1 MRITHNQLFRTGLE
15 GIQQQQSR
23 LAVTEQQLVYG
34 KKLLSPADDPT
45 AAARA
50 ITLRQS
56 ISDLTQLNRNADA
69 AEAALQLSDQTLGE
83 IRDLLESIR
92 TVALDALNGANQ
104 TADFHDFG
112 IDLAEKLDFLLD
124 LGNSRDAS
132 GNYLFAGAR
141 QRVPPFVANGDGT
154 YGWQGDQQEQSLR
167 VGPSRVLKLLPTGF
181 DLFEAVPTGNG
192 TVAAEHDPAN
202 QGSALLGTV
211 TMNGSGYNGDTYDI
225 VFTDA
230 ETYDVINVTTGA
242 TVAAAQAYEPG
253 AVVSFAGIDAVI
265 DGTPEAG
272 DRFGFAPSTQRN
284 VLETVDR
291 LTASL
296 QGANGSDETQI
307 YNDLNRTIEDLDRAM
322 ERVELLQVRAG
333 NRLSALDDI
342 RAANE
347 TFDLRYREQLSE
359 LEDLDYVEASAL
371 LSAQAAALEI
381 AQAAFA
387 RVQGLSLFNF
397 I

>member
-1 MRITHNQLFRTGLE
+1 MRISHNQMFQTALA

-23 LAVTEQQLVYG
+23 LSVTEQQLVYG

-56 ISDLTQLNRNADA
+56 INDLVQLNRNADA

-83 IRDLLESIR
+83 IQSLLESIR
-92 TVALDALNGANQ
+92 TVALDALNGSNSAV
-104 TADFHDFG
+104 DFQDFG

-124 LGNSRDAS
+124 LGNSRDGS
-132 GNYLFAGAR
+132 GNYLFSGSR
-141 QRVPPFVANGDGT
+141 QQVPPFVANADGT

-167 VGPSRVLKLLPTGF
+167 VGPSRVLKLLPSGF
-181 DLFEAVPTGNG
+181 DLFASVPTGNG
-192 TVAAEHDPAN
+192 TVSAAHVSGN
-202 QGSALLGTV
+202 LGSGLLGTV
-211 TMNGSGYNGDTYDI
+211 TMNGTGYDGADYEIVFGGPDTYD
-225 VFTDA
+225 V
-230 ETYDVINVTTGA
+230 VNVTTGA
-242 TVAAAQAYEPG
+242 TVAAAQPFEAG
-253 AVVSFAGIDAVI
+253 ATISFAGIDAVI
-265 DGTPEAG
+265 DGNPEAG
-272 DRFGFAPSTQRN
+272 DRFTFGPSVQRN
-284 VLETVDR
+284 VLETVR
-291 LTASL
+291 QLTETL
-296 QGANGSDETQI
+296 QSADGSNETDI
-307 YNDLNRTIEDLDRAM
+307 YNTLSRSIEDLDRAM

-333 NRLSALDDI
+333 NRLAVLDDI

-347 TFDLRYREQLSE
+347 TFDLRYREQLS
-359 LEDLDYVEASAL
+359 LIEDLDIVEAASL
-371 LSAQAAALEI
+371 LTAQADALEI